1 MGRPVRTRV
10 SYAADAGF
18 LTNLVQA
25 VEKDDRQ
32 TDTWR
37 EETAGLLRQA
47 AAKLLQAKQ
56 PQKVAGRSQVPR
68 AATG

>member
-1 MGRPVRTRV
+1 MGRPVRQRV

-18 LTNLVQA
+18 LTSLVQA

-32 TDTWR
+32 SGTWR
-37 EETAGLLRQA
+37 EETARLLRQA

-56 PQKVAGRSQVPR
+56 PQVAGRSQVPR